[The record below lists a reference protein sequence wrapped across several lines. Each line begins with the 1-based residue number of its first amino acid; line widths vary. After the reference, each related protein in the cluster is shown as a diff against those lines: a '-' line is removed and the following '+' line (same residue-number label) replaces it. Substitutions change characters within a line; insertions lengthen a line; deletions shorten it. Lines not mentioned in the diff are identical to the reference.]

1 MKGQTSKGLRIIL
14 LVFAIYMLAYGLI
27 HVISPE
33 LVGAIDPPIE
43 RMFGATVVAIALGAG
58 LAYWEKTWSK
68 VRLLVLT
75 LIIWVVLYTLGMTW
89 GILGGGITTVA
100 WPPTIIA
107 AILSV
112 LFIVFYLREQGRNR

>member
-1 MKGQTSKGLRIIL
+1 MKGQTSKGFRIIL
-14 LVFAIYMLAYGLI
+14 LVFAIYLLAYGLI

-58 LAYWEKTWSK
+58 LAYLEKTWSN
-68 VRLLVLT
+68 VRIVVLT
-75 LIIWVVLYTLGMTW
+75 LTIWVVLYTLGMAW
-89 GILGGGITTVA
+89 GILSGGITTAA

-112 LFIVFYLREQGRNR
+112 LFIIFYIREQKRNR